1 MRGQYHEQH
10 LLPMLISSGTP
21 LAAALLCWPGGA
33 VSGLQLGRSQVV
45 ALLRQGIMRGAL
57 GGARGALIK
66 WLLEAGSRHGP
77 DPSPATVRALVK
89 SSAC

>member
-1 MRGQYHEQH
+1 MI
-10 LLPMLISSGTP
+10 ISGRSV
-21 LAAALLCWPGGA
+21 AAALLLLPGGA

-45 ALLRQGIMRGAL
+45 ALVRQGIMRGAL

-77 DPSPATVRALVK
+77 DPSPATV
-89 SSAC
+89 SA